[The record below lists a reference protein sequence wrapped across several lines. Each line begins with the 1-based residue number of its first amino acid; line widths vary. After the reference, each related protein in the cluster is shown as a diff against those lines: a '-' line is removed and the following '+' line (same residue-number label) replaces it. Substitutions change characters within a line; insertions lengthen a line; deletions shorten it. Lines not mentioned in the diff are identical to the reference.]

1 MAYTNELPE
10 EGELV
15 VATVR
20 QVKNFGVV
28 VTLDEYPDKEGFI
41 HIAEVAS
48 GWVKYIRDHV
58 REGQKVVC
66 KVLGIDERKKNKVVD
81 LSLKAVNE
89 HQKREKIQLWKSEQK
104 AQKLLEL
111 VSNEVGKDLQA
122 GMEEFGYD
130 LIADYGS
137 LFKAFEATAIKE
149 ETLAED
155 GYEGPWVE
163 HFIRIAKENIVPPYV
178 IINGVVE
185 LTSRDPGG
193 IIKIKEA
200 LDKALEAGMRVEGIK
215 MEIFYIG
222 APKYRMIVEAPDY
235 KRAEVVLQEAAQRA
249 IDLMMHAGGTGKF
262 IRKT

>member
-111 VSNEVGKDLQA
+111 VCNEI
-122 GMEEFGYD
+122 GMDYQSGLEQFGHD
-130 LIADYGS
+130 LISDYGS
-137 LFKAFEATAIKE
+137 LFKAFEASAIKE
-149 ETLAED
+149 ETLAEE
-155 GYEGPWVE
+155 GYEGPWIE
-163 HFIRIAKENIVPPYV
+163 PFIRIAKENIIPPYV

-185 LTSRDPGG
+185 LTSKDSDG
-193 IIKIKEA
+193 IIRIKEA
-200 LDKALEAGMRVEGIK
+200 LQKAQEISANIEGVK
-215 MEIFYIG
+215 MDIFYIG

-235 KRAEVVLQEAAQRA
+235 KRAESVLQEAAQRA
-249 IDLMMHAGGTGKF
+249 IDHLTHGGGTGKV